1 MGFGKAFGFGLLAF
15 IGLNFLFVIISFTI
29 SGDLNQLFAD
39 IGANPLILLLI
50 MFGPIA
56 NLPGTVFTSIYTNLA
71 SGITVDTLITNV
83 GYFLTPFI
91 AALIAGRTGDSK
103 GGCFGGWFLISL
115 ISAIALV
122 SLVFINPSTLAYYG
136 ITVTG
141 STVPLLIIYGV
152 VNGIFYGCFA
162 LLFAKTEYY

>member
-71 SGITVDTLITNV
+71 SGITV
-83 GYFLTPFI
+83 
-91 AALIAGRTGDSK
+91 
-103 GGCFGGWFLISL
+103 
-115 ISAIALV
+115 
-122 SLVFINPSTLAYYG
+122 
-136 ITVTG
+136 TG